1 MQNPTLKHFIL
12 QQRVL
17 TLYRQA
23 VRATRYIPDSKARR
37 ETIAWIRSEFERN
50 RGISDVH
57 AIEEKLASGRREL
70 KQILPF
76 LPPPISARR

>member
-1 MQNPTLKHFIL
+1 MRNPTLRHFIL

-23 VRATRYIPDSKARR
+23 VRATRYIPDSNARK
-37 ETIAWIRSEFERN
+37 ETVAWIRGEFERN
-50 RGISDVH
+50 RGLDDVH

-76 LPPPISARR
+76 LPPPVPRRP